1 MLQPDIADA
10 FGSKQL
16 QPLQARMP
24 VLADDDVVRGGQ
36 LDAKEY
42 TEEPNSARLAFFAL
56 SIRHRQGGPRSCG
69 RNQQKAAPQGS
80 VCGSAAPRSPRAS
93 VQLRGRPV

>member
-1 MLQPDIADA
+1 
-10 FGSKQL
+10 
-16 QPLQARMP
+16 MP

-56 SIRHRQGGPRSCG
+56 ERFQSN
-69 RNQQKAAPQGS
+69 RNHWGIHKRREQ
-80 VCGSAAPRSPRAS
+80 
-93 VQLRGRPV
+93 